1 MTAHSY
7 KKDVMIIDIVFYY
20 TGSYRET
27 QVKAIAILLNALFM
41 SIAIIFKSNTY
52 ETNHKGEITEVIP
65 PLLFQ
70 QLINLLFQFLILSLQ
85 KALLF
90 QGFLFML
97 LRFLN
102 LHTKRDQ
109 LMLQIIHL
117 LILLL

>member
-1 MTAHSY
+1 
-7 KKDVMIIDIVFYY
+7 
-20 TGSYRET
+20 
-27 QVKAIAILLNALFM
+27 M

-117 LILLL
+117 LYLSQFKPLFS

>member
-1 MTAHSY
+1 
-7 KKDVMIIDIVFYY
+7 MI
-20 TGSYRET
+20 
-27 QVKAIAILLNALFM
+27 
-41 SIAIIFKSNTY
+41 IAIIFKSNTY

-117 LILLL
+117 LILLLKVLLKYLCLFLCLEIIIGNIQTEQCMLCLLYTSPSPRD

>member
-1 MTAHSY
+1 
-7 KKDVMIIDIVFYY
+7 
-20 TGSYRET
+20 
-27 QVKAIAILLNALFM
+27 M

-90 QGFLFML
+90 QGFLFTVSSVSRETGEL
-97 LRFLN
+97 PQYRAS
-102 LHTKRDQ
+102 R
-109 LMLQIIHL
+109 IS
-117 LILLL
+117 